1 MDKELQEF
9 VESQEKLVLSSY
21 EQAKSYSNIIMMG
34 GYVGLFAI
42 WNFTK
47 DDLKQWQ
54 TMTVGLLAI
63 LSVFSFVL
71 FEIYG
76 LWLRSTQ
83 TSGLLRQLNE
93 AKKLNKFP
101 DNYAKEEMRRIKTMT
116 KLWPYFFFFTLS
128 TGVLAGLLLL
138 YSFISKLVGQE

>member
-9 VESQEKLVLSSY
+9 VESQKKLVLSSY

-34 GYVGLFAI
+34 GYAGIFAI
-42 WNFTK
+42 WSFTK
-47 DDLKQWQ
+47 NDLEQWQ
-54 TMTVGLLAI
+54 SMTVGLLAI

-83 TSGLLRQLNE
+83 TFALLDQLSKAE
-93 AKKLNKFP
+93 KLNKFP
-101 DNYAKEEMRRIKTMT
+101 DNYAKEEMRRIETMA
-116 KLWPYFFFFTLS
+116 KVWPYFFFFTLG
-128 TGVLAGLLLL
+128 TGVLAGLFLLWA
-138 YSFISKLVGQE
+138 FVSKLIG

>member
-1 MDKELQEF
+1 MDKELQAF

-42 WNFTK
+42 WSFTK
-47 DDLKQWQ
+47 ENLEQWQ

-83 TSGLLRQLNE
+83 TISLLRQLGE
-93 AKKLNKFP
+93 AKRLHKFP
-101 DNYAKEEMRRIKTMT
+101 DDYGKQEMKSTKTLA
-116 KLWPYFFFFTLS
+116 KLWPYFFFFTLG

-138 YSFISKLVGQE
+138 FAFISKLVG